1 MTRKLGY
8 SVEYNRAYESRGL
21 PWMLRKYAA
30 SGDNPPLAHYASE
43 DEAHREGKLWNT
55 TEEDGQVSED
65 MAPLEEAVTRLEEK
79 VAQMGDNQPP
89 EPINQAYEDARVEVE
104 ELYDQMKDWLDGEP
118 VTNQAQANDLSRL
131 IDKMRKAKKRA
142 EDAKGEEKRPHLDA
156 NIAIEARYK
165 PLVSKAET
173 AVKVAL
179 RVQGDYLNEQD
190 RIQRELAQRVA
201 AEARAAAEA
210 AAAAAQAATVAGN
223 LSAREDAE
231 EQIDAAASL
240 VAEAKMLSGLK
251 ANAKGEDMTR
261 AVGLVTT
268 YTPIMIDGPAAL
280 RHYWTHPNPNYRK
293 QIEELA
299 IKFAGADVRGG
310 ARAIPGF
317 RIDEEKVA
325 R

>member
-55 TEEDGQVSED
+55 TEEDDQVTDTTE
-65 MAPLEEAVTRLEEK
+65 APPPI
-79 VAQMGDNQPP
+79 GDNQPP

-261 AVGLVTT
+261 AVGLVEVWSATMVD
-268 YTPIMIDGPAAL
+268 PSLAL
-280 RHYWTHPNPNYRK
+280 RTYWTHPNPEYRR
-293 QIEELA
+293 QIEALA
-299 IKFAGADVRGG
+299 QNFADKDVRGG
-310 ARAIPGF
+310 ARTIPGF
-317 RIDEEKVA
+317 DVTMKKVA